1 MQLLESKTN
10 LTFIWPIY
18 IIILLGYVNMPEMV
32 NEMTRRATRSR
43 TGRGNSER
51 QISTKRPQLPGVLI
65 EANEAKDKHEV
76 RGFLSWKGAKDKY
89 AKKSWCVLMDRSIYF
104 YKACEDVAAVKT
116 MPVLGWTLS
125 QVISK

>member
-1 MQLLESKTN
+1 ML
-10 LTFIWPIY
+10 
-18 IIILLGYVNMPEMV
+18 ILLGYVNMPEMV
-32 NEMTRRATRSR
+32 NEMTRRKTRSR
-43 TGRGNSER
+43 TGRENTPR

-89 AKKSWCVLMDRSIYF
+89 SKKSWCVLMDRSIYF

-125 QVISK
+125 QVRSR